1 MGQEVAP
8 PDVLRDPRE
17 VLRRLL
23 HRRAVVEAAP
33 DTPVLDILD
42 EVVETLVGAGCLA
55 RSARVLASLL
65 IVALRTSRHE
75 RKGVK
80 ELAPR

>member
-1 MGQEVAP
+1 M
-8 PDVLRDPRE
+8 RDPRE
-17 VLRRLL
+17 MLRGRL
-23 HRRAVVEAAP
+23 HRHAVVEAAP
-33 DTPVLDILD
+33 DAGVVDLFD
-42 EVVETLVGAGCLA
+42 EVVEAVVRAACLA